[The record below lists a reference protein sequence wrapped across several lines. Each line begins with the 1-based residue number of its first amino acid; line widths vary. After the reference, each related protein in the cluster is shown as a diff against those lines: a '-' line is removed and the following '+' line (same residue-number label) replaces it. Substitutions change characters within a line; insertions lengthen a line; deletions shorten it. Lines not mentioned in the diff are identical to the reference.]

1 MNTFWAIL
9 CFVVYAVNTDLSG
22 HSALAMSSPHAQDP
36 PEISGKTETE
46 EMPSAMLQELL
57 WFFRREESTTW
68 NYCILGLS
76 VLVLLVGIVLL
87 WKNIAANRAQKIALM
102 HQEAYAAGQPDET
115 EMKQAFVPLKED
127 NNSGSPP
134 ENFLPKVENAGQV
147 TIHWKDGNITTMFA
161 DAPEEDA

>member
-1 MNTFWAIL
+1 MNTFWAVL

-22 HSALAMSSPHAQDP
+22 HSALAMSSPHDLT
-36 PEISGKTETE
+36 ENSGKPETE

-87 WKNIAANRAQKIALM
+87 WKNIAANRAQKVALL
-102 HQEAYAAGQPDET
+102 HQEGYVASQPDET
-115 EMKQAFVPLKED
+115 EMNQAFVPLKEH
-127 NNSGSPP
+127 NNSGSPT

-147 TIHWKDGNITTMFA
+147 TIHWKDGNVTTMFA
-161 DAPEEDA
+161 GAPEEDA